1 MDVLNYNI
9 GGSSAAIARDKQ
21 KVSTMSIGG
30 VANITSIRG
39 YRDLNLI
46 SNMPRYGYSSSK
58 KEFGNEGD
66 AIGTLYSIPSKNAQ
80 MSHGGVKGTLD
91 NAGWLGGYIDM
102 MEYRDTALSRNGS
115 KTFQNESFISKHIG
129 RVGDNIGEKYENTD
143 TNSRVGMDTDS
154 ERSFRS
160 KYGIVEYTNK
170 YLEGFN
176 GFNMLDGYKV
186 LNEEYNFD
194 ANNSLIDYQSKLLG
208 RHRGYGDLYSVPE
221 HFSRTLLERHNIV
234 GMKDYSTLMGYQ
246 DTHAILI
253 KNRVWDNVNAA
264 VENVTKRSAM
274 GDLMEYY
281 DKNDSFADA
290 LAAGDTEVLQDIRYM
305 GLAEYSNKYREV
317 LLAKRRYASYGIDYS
332 TLDFDEHTAS
342 SMYFAFL
349 DYGEG
354 LSTVNY
360 QKGSDG
366 SILNADQHTINSIKK
381 NAYSEGVSVSS
392 VDSSSLYR
400 GNEVGF
406 GSKGTSP
413 LIQKTSELF
422 NDGTIKSIVSRFH
435 TDKTTKASEI
445 QSAVHNEYGM
455 SRGRNLLAKK
465 PSTYNGYDDPY
476 CRVWTVHHQYASM
489 KDRIRPFVEDDTFMK
504 LEDFHKSLGEN
515 MRPGN
520 AGKRLGENSV
530 LMDNGFLKIAP
541 THNSSGQY
549 KDDVK
554 NYMFSIENLAWRD
567 TKTTKNLSPE
577 QRGPNGGRIMWFP
590 PYGLS
595 FTDFS
600 TVNWNQNDFIGR
612 GEKIYTYTNTE
623 RSGNLSFILL
633 VDHPSVVNKWR
644 GIAQIADGETK
655 VKAEEDILRFFA
667 GCGTLDG
674 TLTGSN
680 EPNAQTIESGLSQDE
695 IFVGKND
702 IVVNYVIFFPNDYT
716 GYDNLNE
723 IKENLKKYEYKAGVE
738 WGTLRDEKLKD
749 EKFYIDANNDNIN
762 SSCLLNNFQSEDCDG
777 KSIRTILGIDTKGK
791 LCSFN
796 TLIDDN
802 DEALKKYKEMS
813 DEYEIKFIDIKGHAS
828 SHGYSSI
835 NNGYL
840 CDRRAAV
847 MSKLIKAHFGCDDS
861 RIIIHQS
868 TDKDNPYNGEIQVN
882 DTDKNKPDVNSV
894 EAKIARSAVAQVVFK
909 LKDSAIPSDRQNLTT
924 NNVQLRYNP
933 VTKQTEVDVKIG
945 KPTPINFITRPI
957 TSNTANTTNNYAY
970 DNEYLYF
977 KNLEINDKLNYD
989 KIVDKVQF
997 FRPAFHSVTPEGF
1010 NARLTF
1016 LQQCARQGSTESLME
1031 GGSAGNLAFG
1041 RAPYCVLRIGDF
1053 YNTKIVIENVNIN
1066 FDNNGISWDM
1076 NPEGIGVQ
1084 PMFAKV
1090 DIAFKFIGGQ
1100 DLSGPIERLQN
1111 AVSYNYYANT
1121 SVYDRH
1127 ADYNV
1132 KSNATT
1138 NNGGARSNSE
1148 EWRFN
1153 AMEGVRRQ
1161 VK

>member
-9 GGSSAAIARDKQ
+9 GNSSTAIARDKNQ
-21 KVSTMSIGG
+21 VSTMSIGG
-30 VANITSIRG
+30 VANITAIRG
-39 YRDLNLI
+39 YRDLNLV
-46 SNMPRYGYSSSK
+46 SNMPRYGYSSTK
-58 KEFGNEGD
+58 KEFGSIGN
-66 AIGTLYSIPSKNAQ
+66 AVGTLYSIPSEPAQ

-91 NAGWLGGYIDM
+91 NAGWLGGYLDM
-102 MEYRDTALSRNGS
+102 MAYLDASLSRNGS
-115 KTFQNESFISKHIG
+115 KTFQNESFISQHIG
-129 RVGDNIGEKYENTD
+129 NVGDNIGERYENTD
-143 TNSRVGMDTDS
+143 TNARLGIDMDK

-176 GFNMLDGYKV
+176 GFNILDGYKV

-194 ANNSLIDYQSKLLG
+194 AYNSLLEYQTKTFGKPKDYG
-208 RHRGYGDLYSVPE
+208 NLYSVPE
-221 HFSRTLLERHNIV
+221 HFSRTLLDRRNIV
-234 GMKDYSTLMGYQ
+234 SMKDYSTFMGYQ
-246 DTHAILI
+246 DSMSLLI
-253 KNRVWDNVNAA
+253 KNRVWDNVNSAI
-264 VENVTKRSAM
+264 ESVTKRSAM

-290 LAAGDTEVLQDIRYM
+290 LAAGDTDVLQDIRYM
-305 GLAEYSNKYREV
+305 GLYEYSSKYREA
-317 LLAKRRYASYGIDYS
+317 LLAKRRYDSYGIDYS
-332 TLDFDEHTAS
+332 TLDFDDYTAS
-342 SMYFAFL
+342 SMYFSFL

-354 LSTVNY
+354 LSTVNF
-360 QKGSDG
+360 QKGANG
-366 SILNADQHTINSIKK
+366 SILNADQHTINTITK

-392 VDSSSLYR
+392 IDTASLYR

-406 GSKGTSP
+406 GSKGSSE
-413 LIQKTSELF
+413 LIRKTSELF
-422 NDGTIKSIVSRFH
+422 NNGSIKSIVSRFH

-465 PSTYNGYDDPY
+465 SNTYNGYDDPY
-476 CRVWTVHHQYASM
+476 CRVWTVHHQYSTM
-489 KDRIRPFVEDDTFMK
+489 KDRIRPFVEDDAFMK

-530 LMDNGFLKIAP
+530 LMDNGFIKIAP
-541 THNSSGQY
+541 THNSSGAY
-549 KDDVK
+549 KDDIK

-567 TKTTKNLSPE
+567 TKITKNLSPE

-595 FTDFS
+595 FNEFS

-623 RSGNLSFILL
+623 RTGNLSFILL
-633 VDHPSVVNKWR
+633 VDHPSIVNKWR
-644 GIAQIADGETK
+644 GIAHLNDGEKK
-655 VKAEEDILRFFA
+655 VTAEEDILRFFA
-667 GCGTLDG
+667 GCDTLEGTVSGDND
-674 TLTGSN
+674 TNTQISN
-680 EPNAQTIESGLSQDE
+680 SGLSQDE
-695 IFVGKND
+695 AFVGAND
-702 IVVNYVIFFPNDYT
+702 IVVNYVMFFPNDYT
-716 GYDNLNE
+716 GYDDLTG
-723 IKENLKKYEYKAGVE
+723 IKENLKKYEYSASST
-738 WGTLRDEKLKD
+738 WGDLRDNKLND
-749 EKFYIDANNDNIN
+749 EKFIVDANNNNTN
-762 SSCLLNNFQSEDCDG
+762 SSCLLNNFLSEDC
-777 KSIRTILGIDTKGK
+777 KEKIRTILGIEGKGT
-791 LCSFN
+791 LLSFN

-802 DEALKKYKEMS
+802 DTVLKQYREMQ

-840 CDRRAAV
+840 SDHRAGV
-847 MSKLIKAHFGCDDS
+847 MSKLIKEHFGCDDS
-861 RIIIHQS
+861 RIIIHKS
-868 TDKDNPYNGEIQVN
+868 TDKDNPYSGEIQVN
-882 DTDKNKPDVNSV
+882 DTDKTKPDVNSI
-894 EAKIARSAVAQVVFK
+894 EAKIARSSVAQVVFK
-909 LKDSAIPSDRQNLTT
+909 LKDKAIPSDRQNLTVALKAEEKGLLT
-924 NNVQLRYNP
+924 
-933 VTKQTEVDVKIG
+933 G
-945 KPTPINFITRPI
+945 KVLQKPESINLIVRPI
-957 TSNTANTTNNYAY
+957 GATTADTTNNYAY

-997 FRPAFHSVTPEGF
+997 FKPAFHSITPEGF

-1016 LQQCARQGSTESLME
+1016 LQQCSRQGSTESLME

-1053 YNTKIVIENVNIN
+1053 YHTKIVIDNVQIS
-1066 FDNNGISWDM
+1066 FDNSGGISWDM
-1076 NPEGIGVQ
+1076 NPEGIGLQ
-1084 PMFAKV
+1084 PLFAKV

-1111 AVSYNYYANT
+1111 AVSYNYYANA

-1132 KSNATT
+1132 KSNSTS
-1138 NNGGARSNSE
+1138 NDGGTRTNSE

-1153 AMEGVRRQ
+1153 AMEGVRKQ